1 MARGRQFQGAN
12 RRAQPSSLGE
22 DSRAATGRRE
32 TEGVGNRAMILEVVK
47 YGDPILTERAEEVTE
62 FDETL
67 RKLVDNMFETMYGA
81 PGVGLAAPQVGI
93 LKRLFVMDCSSGK
106 NKKQKIV
113 LINPVIETEEGEQV
127 GDEGCLSFPGVFIE
141 VKRPQRVVVRA
152 QDLNGTEISLDVMDL
167 QARRVSH
174 ETDHL
179 DGELFINYLSPL
191 KRDLAKRKIKKRIKQ
206 GDW

>member
-1 MARGRQFQGAN
+1 
-12 RRAQPSSLGE
+12 
-22 DSRAATGRRE
+22 
-32 TEGVGNRAMILEVVK
+32 MILDVVK
-47 YGDPILTERAEEVTE
+47 YGDAILTKRAEEVTE
-62 FDETL
+62 FDQTL
-67 RKLVDNMFETMYGA
+67 SKLVDDMFETMYGA
-81 PGVGLAAPQVGI
+81 PGVGLAAPQVGV

-106 NKKQKIV
+106 DKKQKVV

-152 QDLNGTEISLDVMDL
+152 QDLNGSEISLDVMDL
-167 QARRVSH
+167 QARCVSH

-191 KRDLAKRKIKKRIKQ
+191 KRDLTKRKIKKRIKQ